1 MNIRKQR
8 TSNMNR
14 HIREKRVHSISWV
27 LMRSYFITMS
37 ISLTLGVFLFY
48 FVLQKEVSY
57 KFQVGDAQA
66 LNTFSYFLSRKM
78 SESERISYNLA
89 IDDRLQNILRY
100 GGEKVANGI
109 SELLKENIIQW
120 PDVKSIHIIDANG
133 KVFSEYQEPT
143 YTKDDA
149 LFISQFDL
157 NKVESRKGGTYWGI
171 GKNVLEGKSQLTFY
185 MARLINSKEDMKP
198 LGYIVVYLEPTG
210 IEQGCNQILRN
221 ISLDVMIRDEVG
233 NVVCMPNN
241 NRLQR
246 LRDEIIWEEKQY
258 YAVKEE
264 HKNYHYIVQP
274 IDILDGYI
282 VGMNH
287 EAQSNNNISIIL
299 IFAVMSNIIFII
311 MASLIIKRK
320 VVSPLKYI
328 ATKARVIGKEK
339 KLDVKFTIED
349 GYSEVYD
356 IIYALDEMM
365 EQINELVIDVAQR
378 EKLQKRLELSII
390 NHQVKPHFLYNTLN
404 TASILV
410 AIEEQ
415 DAAIELIKTLAK
427 YYRACL
433 SSGEDCITI
442 AEELEI
448 VKEYIKI
455 AIIRK
460 PNSVVINYDIDEAT
474 LKFKIPKITIQ
485 SLVENSIKYGVK
497 KVGVPVQIS
506 ITTRFNQ
513 DENKMMIIVEDD
525 GNGISK
531 EVIQKVLQGEKLD
544 VKSGFGLKA
553 MIARLLLY
561 YDVKS
566 TKEVIK
572 IDSKCGEYTKIILM
586 IPI

>member
-1 MNIRKQR
+1 MSTMSRR
-8 TSNMNR
+8 TKK
-14 HIREKRVHSISWV
+14 ECVHSISWV

-37 ISLTLGVFLFY
+37 ISLILGVFLFY
-48 FVLQKEVSY
+48 FVLQREVNY
-57 KFQVGDAQA
+57 KFQMGDAQA

-89 IDDRLQNILRY
+89 TDDRLQNILRN
-100 GGEKVANGI
+100 GNETSANHIGD
-109 SELLKENIIQW
+109 LLKENIIQW
-120 PDVKSIHIIDANG
+120 PDVRSIHIIGTNG

-143 YTKDDA
+143 YTRDDN
-149 LFISQFDL
+149 LFISQFNL
-157 NKVESRKGGTYWGI
+157 SQVESKKGGTYWGI
-171 GKNVLEGKSQLTFY
+171 GRNVLEEKNQLTFY
-185 MARLINSKEDMKP
+185 MARLINSKEDMRP
-198 LGYIVVYLEPTG
+198 LGYIVVYLEPSG
-210 IEQGCNQILRN
+210 IEQECNQILRN
-221 ISLDVMIRDEVG
+221 ISLDVMIRDEAG

-241 NRLQR
+241 NRLKR
-246 LRDEIIWEEKQY
+246 LEDEIIWEENQY
-258 YAVKEE
+258 YAVKEG

-274 IDILDGYI
+274 IAILNGAI
-282 VGMNH
+282 VGMNQ
-287 EAQSNNNISIIL
+287 EAQSNNNINIIL
-299 IFAVMSNIIFII
+299 IFAVMSNMIFII
-311 MASLIIKRK
+311 MASLIIRRK

-328 ATKARVIGKEK
+328 ATKARIIGRERQ
-339 KLDVKFTIED
+339 LDVKFTIEE

-365 EQINELVIDVAQR
+365 EQIRGLVIDVAQR
-378 EKLQKRLELSII
+378 EKLQKRLELSLI

-404 TASILV
+404 AASMLV
-410 AIEEQ
+410 ALEEQ
-415 DAAIELIKTLAK
+415 ESAIELIKTLAK

-433 SSGEDCITI
+433 SRGEDCITL

-460 PNSVVINYDIDEAT
+460 PNSIDIKYDIDEET
-474 LKFKIPKITIQ
+474 LNFKIPKITIQ

-513 DENKMMIIVEDD
+513 DENKMIIIIEDD
-525 GNGISK
+525 GNGISE
-531 EVIQKVLQGEKLD
+531 EVIQKILQGEDLN

-553 MIARLLLY
+553 IIARLLLY
-561 YDVKS
+561 SDANS
-566 TKEVIK
+566 TKDVIK

-586 IPI
+586 IPV